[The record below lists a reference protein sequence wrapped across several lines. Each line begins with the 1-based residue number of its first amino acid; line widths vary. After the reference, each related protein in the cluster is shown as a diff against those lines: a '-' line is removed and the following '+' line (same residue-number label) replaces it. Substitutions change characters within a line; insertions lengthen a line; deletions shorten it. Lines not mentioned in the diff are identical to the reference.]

1 MQYHYK
7 EGYVYNAHGKKLGT
21 KCNSGYIKVT
31 IGSGSRK
38 NKKIWFAHRWI
49 WTHFNGAIPEGYE
62 VHHRDSNKENNNI
75 NNLELVT
82 KQQNVD
88 RKTNRGNVRQ
98 KSTGNWQA
106 KRKNHYLGTFGTKC
120 RAIMACNLAYI

>member
-7 EGYVYNAHGKKLGT
+7 EGHIYNAHGKKMGA

-31 IGSGSRK
+31 ISSG
-38 NKKIWFAHRWI
+38 NKKRWYAHRWI
-49 WTHFNGAIPEGYE
+49 WTHFNGKIPDGYE
-62 VHHRDSNKENNNI
+62 IHHMDSNKKNNNI
-75 NNLELVT
+75 NNLKLVT

-88 RKTNRGNVRQ
+88 MKTNRGNVRQ

-106 KRKNHYLGTFGTKC
+106 LRKKNYLGTFGTKC
-120 RAIMACNLAYI
+120 GAIMACNLAYI